1 MILDGISLNGWK
13 DYTDKQTKKAA
24 SPKDYFH
31 NAKSA
36 NADGVKE
43 GHEKKE
49 LARDISEDKGNS
61 QEETGTVTQV
71 LVKPD
76 GSRVL
81 LIQVLAA
88 GMETTMSLKLSEET
102 DLPNSTEAAEDSKE
116 QHTNAAELPNQIDN
130 EMK

>member
-1 MILDGISLNGWK
+1 MILNGISLNRWK
-13 DYTDKQTKKAA
+13 DCVDKQTKKVS
-24 SPKDYFH
+24 SPKEYFR
-31 NAKSA
+31 NAESV
-36 NADGVKE
+36 NEIKE
-43 GHEKKE
+43 DHEKKQ
-49 LARDISEDKGNS
+49 LARNISEDKGKP
-61 QEETGTVTQV
+61 QEKTGTVTQV

-102 DLPNSTEAAEDSKE
+102 DLPNNSTEAAEDSKE

>member
-1 MILDGISLNGWK
+1 MILNGISLNRWK
-13 DYTDKQTKKAA
+13 DYVDKQTKKAS
-24 SPKDYFH
+24 SPKEYFR
-31 NAKSA
+31 NAESV
-36 NADGVKE
+36 NEIKE
-43 GHEKKE
+43 DHEKKQ
-49 LARDISEDKGNS
+49 LARNISEDKGKP
-61 QEETGTVTQV
+61 QEKTGTVTQV

-102 DLPNSTEAAEDSKE
+102 DLPNNSTEAAEDSKE
-116 QHTNAAELPNQIDN
+116 QHTNAAELPNQIAN